1 MSTNSNL
8 QPMSLSRNLV
18 GRVALVT
25 GASRGIGR
33 ECALALAR
41 KGCHVVVAAK
51 STRMATAPE
60 GGGRATDGTIESVAG
75 EIQALCHH
83 GDATRAALPVR
94 LDMRS
99 EDDIHDVVAATMCAF
114 GQLDILVHN
123 ASALYW
129 QDIIDTPL
137 KRFDLMHA
145 INARGTFALTRACL
159 PIMQSQGFGR
169 IITMSPPIEAE
180 SRYYNAKTA
189 YAMSKYSMTMVA
201 LGAAEEGRGYG
212 ISANALWPATV
223 VESKA
228 ASRFELGDPA
238 HRRKASILADCVTH
252 LCEEPDD
259 FTGHALIDD
268 EYLTS
273 RHGYT
278 AEDLKKYR
286 VDPDVEPRR
295 LLARE
300 VVAWKRGGG
309 AS

>member
-1 MSTNSNL
+1 MTKFKL
-8 QPMSLSRNLV
+8 ERTMSLSSTLV

-51 STRMATAPE
+51 STTRSATARGE
-60 GGGRATDGTIESVAG
+60 REVYGTIESVAG
-75 EIQALCHH
+75 EIQASCHH
-83 GDATRAALPVR
+83 GDAGRAALPVR

-99 EDDIHDVVAATMCAF
+99 EDDIYNAVAATMRAF

-129 QDIIDTPL
+129 QDIVDTPL
-137 KRFDLMHA
+137 KRFDLMHG

-159 PIMQSQGFGR
+159 PIMKSQGFGR
-169 IITMSPPIEAE
+169 IITMSPPIEAQ
-180 SRYYNAKTA
+180 SPFYKAKTA

-201 LGAAEEGRGYG
+201 LGAAEEGRDCG

-228 ASRFELGDPA
+228 ASHFELGDPA

-268 EYLTS
+268 EYLCS

-278 AEDLKKYR
+278 AEDLKQYR